1 MYVLIFST
9 TLVRIFLIVEGTVI
23 NTLMKSTLYSW
34 QSLRKYEFCRQIFE
48 KSSNV
53 KFHEN
58 PSSGSGQTEGQTDLT
73 KLVDTFHNFSK
84 VPNKMET

>member
-9 TLVRIFLIVEGTVI
+9 TLVRIFLIVEGTVT

-48 KSSNV
+48 KSSNI

-58 PSSGSGQTEGQTDLT
+58 PYSGSGQTDLT